1 MEQETINFVINAA
14 LWIMMIIFAL
24 GAVIIHPL
32 GMIIN
37 LVRLKFANAIGS
49 IFAFGVNLIVVI
61 ACAYFLAERGA
72 LYL

>member
-1 MEQETINFVINAA
+1 MEQEMIDLVINGAF
-14 LWIMMIIFAL
+14 WIMMIIFAF

-37 LVRLKFANAIGS
+37 LVRLKFTNAIGS
-49 IFAFGVNLIVVI
+49 IFAFGLNVIVVI

-72 LYL
+72 LYF